1 MLKRVEDDGRPQ
13 ADLPLVHWAAQ
24 DALLRAHEALA
35 EVLENYPSK
44 AAAAVVRGLSFPLG
58 IPLRKPSDRLLA
70 QVADVVQTPGE
81 TRDRLLANSYIP
93 RAEID
98 KLAYGELG
106 FRLLPQVELIDARL
120 KPAIKQGLLEPM
132 PISAMAFTAWRVKAR
147 ALDLTSDDEDAL
159 LARYVEYGDHAIQ
172 VDDFPQDFGLLEAL
186 QQRQQALEQ
195 AAKPTAR
202 RRANQSENAPV
213 N

>member
-1 MLKRVEDDGRPQ
+1 LT
-13 ADLPLVHWAAQ
+13 
-24 DALLRAHEALA
+24 
-35 EVLENYPSK
+35 
-44 AAAAVVRGLSFPLG
+44 FPFG

-93 RAEID
+93 RPEID

-106 FRLLPQVELIDARL
+106 FRLLPQVELIEARL
-120 KPAIKQGLLEPM
+120 KSAVKQGLIEPM
-132 PISAMAFTAWRVKAR
+132 PISATAFTTWRVKAR
-147 ALDLTSDDEDAL
+147 ALDLISDDEDTL
-159 LARYVEYGDHAIQ
+159 LGRYVEYADHGIQ

-186 QQRQQALEQ
+186 QQRKQALE
-195 AAKPTAR
+195 PTTK
-202 RRANQSENAPV
+202 RRASQSENASV